1 MNMKKLKSKLCC
13 LIERIKL
20 SESDYRAMKDKSQ
33 RHEDMMSN
41 VRYTINT
48 NFKDVTD
55 NFGNIIKTVY
65 MGTTATIDVDIVKML
80 AAGGITLDKGD
91 ILNVK
96 RL

>member
-1 MNMKKLKSKLCC
+1 MNMKKLKRKLCC

-33 RHEDMMSN
+33 RYDAMMPN
-41 VRYTINT
+41 VKYTINT

-55 NFGNIIKTVY
+55 NFGNIIQTVY
-65 MGTTATIDVDIVKML
+65 MGVNATIDVDIVEML
-80 AAGGITLDKGD
+80 AAIGITMCKGD
-91 ILNVK
+91 ILNIK